1 MGVLSTA
8 NVYRG
13 VSSRG
18 MLSRGVCLALYL
30 TRSFQQR
37 HANQIAT
44 LC

>member
-13 VSSRG
+13 VLSRG
-18 MLSRGVCLALYL
+18 TLSRGVCLALYL
-30 TRSFQQR
+30 TRSFQQLQT
-37 HANQIAT
+37 NQIAT